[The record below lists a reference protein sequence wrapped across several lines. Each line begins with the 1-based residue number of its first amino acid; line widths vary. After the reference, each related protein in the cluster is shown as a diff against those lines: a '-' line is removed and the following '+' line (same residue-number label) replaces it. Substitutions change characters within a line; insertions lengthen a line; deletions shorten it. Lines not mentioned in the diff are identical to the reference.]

1 MNGTPDIE
9 REIFIAASP
18 EAVFRFFVEPAFMAR
33 WFGQQH
39 TLDPRPGG
47 IFRVE
52 VSAGNFAR
60 GTYTEVIPHRR
71 IAFTWGWEGR
81 TDLLPGHSL
90 VEIGL
95 VPEKGG
101 TLLRLRH
108 SGLPKAAEAPFTPED
123 HGRRWANYL
132 VRLKQQYAVPIEH
145 VRRTS

>member
-1 MNGTPDIE
+1 MNGVPDIE

-60 GTYTEVIPHRR
+60 GTYTKSYHIAASRSLGDGRAGPICRLAVPWSKSNSCPKRAAPCSGFDIAVLRKRR
-71 IAFTWGWEGR
+71 RRHSRQRTTGGDGR
-81 TDLLPGHSL
+81 T
-90 VEIGL
+90 I
-95 VPEKGG
+95 
-101 TLLRLRH
+101 
-108 SGLPKAAEAPFTPED
+108 
-123 HGRRWANYL
+123 
-132 VRLKQQYAVPIEH
+132 
-145 VRRTS
+145 

>member
-1 MNGTPDIE
+1 MTGVPDIE

-39 TLDPRPGG
+39 NLDPRPAG

-52 VSAGNFAR
+52 VNAGNFAR

-81 TDLLPGHSL
+81 TDLPPGRSL
-90 VEIGL
+90 VEIEL
-95 VPEKGG
+95 VPKEGG

-108 SGLPKAAEAPFTPED
+108 SGLPKTAEAPFTPED

-132 VRLKQQYAVPIEH
+132 VRLKQQYAVPIEQ
-145 VRRTS
+145 VRTTS